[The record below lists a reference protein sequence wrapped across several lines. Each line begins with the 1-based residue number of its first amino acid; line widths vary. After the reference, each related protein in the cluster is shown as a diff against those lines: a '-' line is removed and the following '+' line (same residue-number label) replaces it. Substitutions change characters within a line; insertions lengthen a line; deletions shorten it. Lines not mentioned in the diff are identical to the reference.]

1 MTYPEPVAFS
11 RTANAIH
18 IVCSVHN
25 GEQYLREFV
34 RSLQTQTVQNWMCWI
49 RDDGSRD
56 GSVVLLNELAA
67 QDERV
72 QLWQAPGEQKGVVRS
87 FNEGLQHVPS
97 DARYIMFAD
106 QDDVWLPNKI
116 EYTLSAMMLGEEHS
130 TSPLLVHSDM
140 TVVDATLKT
149 IDKSFWHFAHVNPEA
164 TSLQRLLV
172 RNIATGATMMMNRAL
187 REKIGSIPPEAAVHD
202 WWVACV
208 AAAFGNIIAVSTPT
222 MLYRQH
228 DANVIGARKA
238 GSAAALRDLPV
249 ESVRAFGK
257 ISRVR
262 SDIRK
267 AAIQARAFL
276 AQFGNLLNE
285 SDREFIAAY
294 AQIPDQNF
302 LKRKIDIAR
311 LHLQREDGLLKN
323 AGLLIRA

>member
-1 MTYPEPVAFS
+1 MFS
-11 RTANAIH
+11 RTANAVH

-25 GEQYLREFV
+25 GEPYLREFV
-34 RSLQTQTVQNWMCWI
+34 QSLQSQTVKNWLCWV

-56 GSVVLLNELAA
+56 GSVALLTDLAA
-67 QDERV
+67 ADER
-72 QLWQAPGEQKGVVRS
+72 LRLLPGPGGQMGVVRS

-106 QDDVWLPNKI
+106 QDDVWLPTKI

-130 TSPLLVHSDM
+130 NGPLLVHTDM
-140 TVVDATLKT
+140 KVVDEALNE
-149 IDKSFWHFAHVNPEA
+149 IDDSFWHFAHINPEA

-187 REKIGSIPPEAAVHD
+187 REKVGQIPPEAAVHD

-208 AAAFGNIIAVSTPT
+208 ASAFGSIIAVSTPT

-228 DANVIGARKA
+228 GRNAIGARKA
-238 GSAAALRDLPV
+238 GSAAELWDLPA

-267 AAIQARAFL
+267 AAVQAHAFMER
-276 AQFGNLLNE
+276 FGNLLDDR
-285 SDREFIAAY
+285 DREFLSAY
-294 AQIPDQNF
+294 AQIPNQTF
-302 LKRKIDIAR
+302 FKRKLEIAR

-323 AGLLIRA
+323 AGLLLRA